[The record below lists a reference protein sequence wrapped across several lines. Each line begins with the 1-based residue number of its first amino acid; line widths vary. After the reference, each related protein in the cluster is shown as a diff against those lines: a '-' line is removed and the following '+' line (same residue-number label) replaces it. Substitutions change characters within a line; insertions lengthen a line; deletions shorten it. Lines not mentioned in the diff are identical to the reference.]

1 MTAVY
6 FVLLQQNPFSLGVT
20 AASLHTPNIQTL
32 SKQLPSETTQVLKKF
47 RSFERNIYNSNEK
60 SLTTNYDGERVLN
73 GNMFDIVVKEKPIV
87 IDNFDVHTA
96 SNVIISYMV
105 WMREGSYITHE
116 LSPTNWYVVGCG
128 EAQGYGIS
136 FPTSLN
142 PINEVLLD
150 PSSVRGLYITFER
163 RNDESVDGYMIYG
176 VGTQSGS
183 VNVQNEDLQIL
194 VGTANT
200 FLFGVYFNH
209 RYVDSI

>member
-6 FVLLQQNPFSLGVT
+6 FVLLQQNPFST
-20 AASLHTPNIQTL
+20 ASLHTPNIQTL

-47 RSFERNIYNSNEK
+47 RSIERNIYNVNEK

-150 PSSVRGLYITFER
+150 HSSVRGLYITFER
-163 RNDESVDGYMIYG
+163 RNDESIDGYMIYG